1 MKRFAIMI
9 ALILGIARPALC
21 ELWCGIG
28 PGAPLDHPCAAD
40 KSRFDRA
47 FAEHGQ
53 QMAEWRKIPGVSSI
67 GYGMSHRGF
76 FPEIQVWV
84 KDTSKIPSVRAKIPD
99 SVDGIAVAVIPPL
112 KGTFGRPTDP
122 TIKCRDQGRAY
133 IQAMTEGIQT
143 WPEIPGV
150 VGLGPSKC
158 DSNCCYFDRI
168 GVGVQIPFAESVRA
182 KIPRELHGIPIDVV
196 PFQWPARE

>member
-9 ALILGIARPALC
+9 ALILGLARPAFC
-21 ELWCGIG
+21 KLWCGSG

-40 KSRFDRA
+40 KSRFDHA

-53 QMAEWRKIPGVSSI
+53 QMVGWRKISGVLSI

-84 KDTSKIPSVRAKIPD
+84 KDTSKIPSVRAKIPA
-99 SVDGIAVAVIPPL
+99 SVDGIAVAILPPY

-122 TIKCRDQGRAY
+122 TIKCPEQGRAY
-133 IQAMTEGIQT
+133 
-143 WPEIPGV
+143 
-150 VGLGPSKC
+150 L
-158 DSNCCYFDRI
+158 
-168 GVGVQIPFAESVRA
+168 
-182 KIPRELHGIPIDVV
+182 
-196 PFQWPARE
+196 